1 MKNLWYQVR
10 LLEDAA
16 PSVLRPLA
24 ASLDGLG
31 EALGDDHDLA
41 VLVSR
46 LESDGTERPDDTR
59 HAIELARDQQTELRS
74 RALRLGATIYAEKTP
89 AFVDRLTAY
98 WTIADALGPELPT
111 GGIAAIATAST
122 PPSPPDPPPAPSP
135 APAPQPEEIPVTTTE
150 HRAPTA
156 VNGSHPAAADAPPP
170 EPLDDAPII
179 ERERT
184 FLVDRLPSLDD
195 DGTELRQGYL
205 AIEGTVSVRIRDAA
219 GTCTL
224 TVKAGSGAT
233 RTQIELP
240 MATEQFEA
248 SWDLTRGRRIHKR
261 RHVLPLGGHAVE
273 LDVFTGD
280 LDGLVLAEVEFATDD
295 EMAAFTPPDWF
306 GREVTDD
313 DRYANA
319 SLAVL
324 GLDPSLFR

>member
-1 MKNLWYQVR
+1 M
-10 LLEDAA
+10 
-16 PSVLRPLA
+16 
-24 ASLDGLG
+24 
-31 EALGDDHDLA
+31 
-41 VLVSR
+41 
-46 LESDGTERPDDTR
+46 
-59 HAIELARDQQTELRS
+59 
-74 RALRLGATIYAEKTP
+74 
-89 AFVDRLTAY
+89 
-98 WTIADALGPELPT
+98 
-111 GGIAAIATAST
+111 
-122 PPSPPDPPPAPSP
+122 
-135 APAPQPEEIPVTTTE
+135 TTTG
-150 HRAPTA
+150 HRAPTS
-156 VNGSHPAAADAPPP
+156 VNGSHPAPADAPPP
-170 EPLDDAPII
+170 EPLEEAAII

-280 LDGLVLAEVEFATDD
+280 LDGLVLAEVEFATAD